1 MQATTKYHSEVKTV
15 SLGGKLIT
23 FESLTP
29 VLPPKERA
37 RRKRE
42 IEKQL
47 FDVFSKYPDK
57 RHK

>member
-1 MQATTKYHSEVKTV
+1 MQTTTKYHSEIKTV
-15 SLGGKLIT
+15 TLGGKLIT

-29 VLPPKERA
+29 ILPPKERV

-47 FDVFSKYPDK
+47 FDVFSKYLDQPTK
-57 RHK
+57 